1 LGFPA
6 KPKKKR
12 IKNMTQ
18 EAKPEDNSRDFPT
31 NNPTASEQ
39 QIAAGEHSGETSSD
53 NSTMSE
59 KQINAN
65 AGTASKPKSEQDSEQ
80 DIVQIT
86 LIGSQRAVVK
96 TIHKLYRMGFAAVGD
111 WSPLQRGKK
120 PGEVIS
126 VLICRSQK

>member
-1 LGFPA
+1 
-6 KPKKKR
+6 
-12 IKNMTQ
+12 MTQ
-18 EAKPEDNSRDFPT
+18 EAKPEDNSRDCPADDSA
-31 NNPTASEQ
+31 ASEQ
-39 QIAAGEHSGETSSD
+39 QIAAGENSGETPSD
-53 NSTMSE
+53 NSAISE
-59 KQINAN
+59 QQITASV
-65 AGTASKPKSEQDSEQ
+65 GTASKPKSEQ

-126 VLICRSQK
+126 VLICRGQK

>member
-1 LGFPA
+1 MSD
-6 KPKKKR
+6 R
-12 IKNMTQ
+12 
-18 EAKPEDNSRDFPT
+18 
-31 NNPTASEQ
+31 
-39 QIAAGEHSGETSSD
+39 QIAASV
-53 NSTMSE
+53 
-59 KQINAN
+59 
-65 AGTASKPKSEQDSEQ
+65 GTASKPKSEQ

-126 VLICRSQK
+126 VLICRGQK